1 MGDAFVSCEHI
12 LLALIQ
18 SDKTVARFFK
28 ECGVLYDTVF
38 TVCKDFRGSDR
49 IDTPDP
55 DATYQA
61 LEKYT
66 INLCERAKSGVWIR
80 LWEGMRKL
88 TGDSNLKS

>member
-1 MGDAFVSCEHI
+1 MHI

-66 INLCERAKSGVWIR
+66 INLCERAKSGGLDPVVGR
-80 LWEGMRKL
+80 MRKFD
-88 TGDSNLKS
+88 G